1 MYVVT
6 RTGLG
11 YSGPQWRPGFGD
23 VSTGQVT
30 GSAQNAASAV
40 SDFTSSGGGAKYLK
54 GSGAALLAA
63 APFAGPAAPF
73 LAIAGTAL
81 ELLGQMGVGSGC
93 GQKCV
98 LSTTYANKAEA
109 IFQQNCNTYFALP
122 APRTVSQ
129 QQAALTIFDSIW
141 LDLTQQCGV
150 ASLGDPGKRC
160 ISDRQSGACTWKQT
174 GQSPWPGGPA
184 LGACWNW
191 FNAYRDPIANDP
203 VVPDTVA
210 SSVSGAATTLES
222 ALGVSSSSLMPL
234 LLIGGLIVLAV
245 SL

>member
-1 MYVVT
+1 MGYYYT
-6 RTGLG
+6 GGLG
-11 YSGPQWRPGFGD
+11 D
-23 VSTGQVT
+23 VTQGQIT
-30 GSAQNAASAV
+30 GSAQSAATAV
-40 SDFTSSGGGAKYLK
+40 SDYTSSGGGSKYVS
-54 GSGAALLAA
+54 GTGAALLAA

-73 LAIAGTAL
+73 VAVAGVAL

-98 LSTTYANKAEA
+98 LSTAYANKAEQV
-109 IFQQNCNTYFALP
+109 FQQNCNTYFGLP

-174 GQSPWPGGPA
+174 GTSPWPGGPA
-184 LGACWNW
+184 PGACWNW

-203 VVPDTVA
+203 VVADTVT
-210 SSVSGAATTLES
+210 SSVSDAASSLES
-222 ALGVSSSSLMPL
+222 LLGVSGSSSSMVPL
-234 LLIGGLIVLAV
+234 LLVAGLVALAV
-245 SL
+245 LS